1 MTQKTRDGMGVPIV
15 NIMIW
20 WDPCVGPLF
29 MESISSVFVFT
40 LEGLEQVRTMIIIL
54 SGVYENPRRCGTN
67 VTARKLHGIPAAM

>member
-1 MTQKTRDGMGVPIV
+1 M
-15 NIMIW
+15 
-20 WDPCVGPLF
+20 GPLF

-54 SGVYENPRRCGTN
+54 SGVYKNPRRCGTN